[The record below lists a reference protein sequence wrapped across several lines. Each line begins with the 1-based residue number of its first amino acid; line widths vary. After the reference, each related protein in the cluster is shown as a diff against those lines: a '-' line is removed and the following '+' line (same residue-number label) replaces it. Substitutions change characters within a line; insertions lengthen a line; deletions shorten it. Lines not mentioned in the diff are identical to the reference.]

1 MKKIKIHAIVS
12 VVIIACFTAFMIWAC
27 FSDKPENLDPI
38 CYLFISVFGIASI
51 ASACLYLLAFK
62 DILKLP
68 LVKKYLFLCF
78 ILYACSLVI
87 LLITVSME
95 REGYETYGDV
105 LQYSWPAIVIVPLVV
120 NLIFTNKATKYLN
133 NNIDQIVEEHN
144 NELVLKLEKE
154 NVMKKEKHLRQYT
167 LNGVK
172 ANEEANRAY
181 INERLPKKPQ
191 KPTEFTYGT
200 EPSTSAFYLVKES
213 FVTGFKYAFSS
224 FRSYVKLAFMFLINI
239 LSIIV
244 PFLSPFIMV
253 GTYQFYDDLYNNREV
268 NVLDS
273 FQGSS
278 GWKKY
283 VRLYFISAI
292 LTICLLGIILVV
304 AICVLPVVCLG
315 FIAQEL
321 FTIILVAVGLLL
333 SVILVYL
340 SFAVLPINLVYS
352 RSDLS
357 AINVVKKSLE
367 VSNGRKLKTFVSML
381 FVYLFTLVLLV
392 PALLFVGIALSA
404 EVMWLFIIPVG
415 YVLALLPVLNYVL
428 KLVEF
433 KIVYQASGKE
443 DK

>member
-1 MKKIKIHAIVS
+1 
-12 VVIIACFTAFMIWAC
+12 
-27 FSDKPENLDPI
+27 
-38 CYLFISVFGIASI
+38 
-51 ASACLYLLAFK
+51 
-62 DILKLP
+62 
-68 LVKKYLFLCF
+68 
-78 ILYACSLVI
+78 
-87 LLITVSME
+87 
-95 REGYETYGDV
+95 
-105 LQYSWPAIVIVPLVV
+105 
-120 NLIFTNKATKYLN
+120 
-133 NNIDQIVEEHN
+133 
-144 NELVLKLEKE
+144 
-154 NVMKKEKHLRQYT
+154 
-167 LNGVK
+167 
-172 ANEEANRAY
+172 
-181 INERLPKKPQ
+181 
-191 KPTEFTYGT
+191 
-200 EPSTSAFYLVKES
+200 
-213 FVTGFKYAFSS
+213 
-224 FRSYVKLAFMFLINI
+224 
-239 LSIIV
+239 
-244 PFLSPFIMV
+244 MV

-304 AICVLPVVCLG
+304 AVCVLPIVCLG

-340 SFAVLPINLVYS
+340 SFAVLPI
-352 RSDLS
+352 D
-357 AINVVKKSLE
+357 VVKKSLE

-381 FVYLFTLVLLV
+381 FVYLFILVLLV

-404 EVMWLFIIPVG
+404 EVMRLFIIPVG